1 MNRILRQFRDTRGQ
15 ALIEFTVAFILI
27 IILLFG
33 VIEVGR
39 LVLVYTTITNAAADG
54 VRYAIV
60 HGADSPA
67 TPDDI
72 ETVVKSRL
80 TWMNT
85 ANGGPLTISV
95 PTAGGPVGSTVTVS
109 IVYAYDPITSYVPLH
124 LNLSSTSTG
133 VITF

>member
-1 MNRILRQFRDTRGQ
+1 LSRILKQFRDTRGQ
-15 ALIEFTVAFILI
+15 ALIEFTVAFILVV
-27 IILLFG
+27 ILLVG

-54 VRYAIV
+54 VRYGIV

-67 TPDDI
+67 TTSDI
-72 ETVVKSRL
+72 QTVVTNRL

-85 ANGGPLTISV
+85 ASPPLTITV
-95 PTAGGPVGSTVTVS
+95 TNAGGTVGSTVTVS
-109 IVYAYDPITSYVPLH
+109 IVYAYDPITYYVPLH

>member
-1 MNRILRQFRDTRGQ
+1 MNRTLRRFRDTCGQ
-15 ALIEFTVAFILI
+15 GLVEFSVAFVLI

-54 VRYAIV
+54 VRYGIV

-67 TPDDI
+67 TASDI
-72 ETVVKSRL
+72 QTVVTNYL

-85 ANGGPLTISV
+85 ASPPLTITV
-95 PTAGGPVGSTVTVS
+95 TNAGGAVGSTVTVNV
-109 IVYAYDPITSYVPLH
+109 VYAYDPMTSYVPFS